1 MKVMFKEFDIHKKI
15 REECEKDPE
24 FKAMYEKVKADN
36 DLVWELI
43 QARKRENLT
52 QEELA
57 QKTGIKQQSISRLE
71 RFDTKPN
78 LNTVEKIAL
87 ALGYKLTLKKEGE
100 ESMLN
105 YVCEDE
111 DYVYVEDNTVEEDE
125 PLSEAQIK
133 KQVEYWINTSEHD
146 YKTMQKSY
154 QSKSYDWCLFLGYL
168 VIEKLLKAVYVRENR
183 QYAPRIHNLLL
194 LAQKSNMSINAEI
207 RKALMAVTEFNIE
220 ARYPDFIKSFYE
232 QCTKEY
238 TDINMLMI
246 EELRLWLQKFLSK

>member
-1 MKVMFKEFDIHKKI
+1 
-15 REECEKDPE
+15 
-24 FKAMYEKVKADN
+24 
-36 DLVWELI
+36 
-43 QARKRENLT
+43 
-52 QEELA
+52 
-57 QKTGIKQQSISRLE
+57 
-71 RFDTKPN
+71 
-78 LNTVEKIAL
+78 
-87 ALGYKLTLKKEGE
+87 
-100 ESMLN
+100 
-105 YVCEDE
+105 
-111 DYVYVEDNTVEEDE
+111 
-125 PLSEAQIK
+125 
-133 KQVEYWINTSEHD
+133 
-146 YKTMQKSY
+146 MQKSY